1 MGFHPKSLFERVVA
15 VDRRWSAGV
24 DLGSPE
30 LLDRVAFAFDRAG
43 GRGVVRGAT
52 LVAVG
57 GALAYR
63 KKWRG
68 FRAWA
73 VTEALTP
80 LTVNS
85 IKLVSDRDRPANAR
99 VDPFGTSFPSGHT
112 AYAGATTVA
121 LVLLVA
127 DGDPPPAWLWA
138 TATAGTAGMV
148 WSRTYLQAHWLSD
161 AVTGALIGVSVSL
174 AVFRVIG
181 PASSTR
187 STITA

>member
-1 MGFHPKSLFERVVA
+1 MDS
-15 VDRRWSAGV
+15 
-24 DLGSPE
+24 GSPE
-30 LLDRVAFAFDRAG
+30 PFDRVAFAFDRAG

-63 KKWRG
+63 RQWRG

-73 VTEALTP
+73 VAEALTP

-85 IKLVSDRDRPANAR
+85 IKLVVDRERPAIAR

-121 LVLLVA
+121 LVLLAA

-138 TATAGTAGMV
+138 TAAVGTAGMV

-161 AVTGALIGVSVSL
+161 AVTGALIGVGVSL
-174 AVFRVIG
+174 RGV
-181 PASSTR
+181 
-187 STITA
+187 

>member
-1 MGFHPKSLFERVVA
+1 MA
-15 VDRRWSAGV
+15 VDRRWSAAV
-24 DLGSPE
+24 DLGSPKP
-30 LLDRVAFAFDRAG
+30 LDLAAFTFDRLG

-57 GALAYR
+57 GALAYQR
-63 KKWRG
+63 QWRG
-68 FRAWA
+68 LRAWA
-73 VTEALTP
+73 VAEALTP

-85 IKLVSDRDRPANAR
+85 IKLVVERERPAIAR

-138 TATAGTAGMV
+138 TAAAGTAGMV

-161 AVTGALIGVSVSL
+161 AVTGALIGVGVSL
-174 AVFRVIG
+174 AVFAAIG
-181 PASSTR
+181 PAASAAR
-187 STITA
+187 SPI